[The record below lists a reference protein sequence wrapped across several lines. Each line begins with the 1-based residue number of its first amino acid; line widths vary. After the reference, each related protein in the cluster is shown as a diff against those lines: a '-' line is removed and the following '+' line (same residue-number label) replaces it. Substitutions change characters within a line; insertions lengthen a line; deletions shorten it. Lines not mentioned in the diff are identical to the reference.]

1 MNRYVQ
7 KGKVMAQKLIQT
19 LIKFVLFL
27 RQFLRKQFNKN
38 IYTRILFMN
47 ILCFVV
53 CLAVLITIFDFAV
66 KQVTYNQMQQETL
79 RKAKQVNF
87 ALLKQNDLKWLGP
100 FTDQQDNDD
109 DNQQKVLTSLSD
121 VFNAKITVFDRE
133 GNIVATSAKQEV
145 VPGSQVEKKFIKTI
159 SDGEIITTKIIDNRS
174 GELAFIATIPMGDI
188 KDTIENGILLEIKPP
203 QINSDI
209 NRIQLYLIVGGI
221 FMFLM
226 VIFISVYQAMHIS
239 KPISRLATSIAE
251 LDSENYV
258 IQEDEPALDE
268 IKTLTSQLNKLN
280 EKMQKVQ
287 EENQRGKEERT
298 RLFAEI
304 SHELRTPL
312 TSVQGFVEAIRDG
325 IVQDKDLLDRYL
337 EIIYTQTMHIN
348 RLVDDILQLSRL
360 ESGNISLEK
369 VPLDLVTLAQG
380 VVVSIGAMAQ
390 ARNTS
395 VVFEKNIERAMIL
408 GDIDRIEQVIRNLLQ
423 NAINATKDGEITV
436 RVEILQHE
444 VILMI
449 KDNGIG
455 ISSEELPR
463 IWDRFYRSKNQR
475 GNGKL
480 QQSSGLG
487 LVIVKQLV
495 ELHHGKID
503 VESQL
508 GKGTVFY
515 VRFPAALIPI
525 PNPYVGG
532 QNP

>member
-7 KGKVMAQKLIQT
+7 QGKVLARKLIRT
-19 LIKFVLFL
+19 LVKFGLFL
-27 RQFLRKQFNKN
+27 RQFLLKQFNKN

-47 ILCFVV
+47 VLCFVICFV
-53 CLAVLITIFDFAV
+53 ALITAFDFTV
-66 KQVTYNQMQQETL
+66 KQVTYNQIQQDTL
-79 RKAKQVNF
+79 RKAKRVNF
-87 ALLKQNDLKWLGP
+87 ALLQQNNLKWLGA
-100 FTDQQDNDD
+100 FADEQNNGTY
-109 DNQQKVLTSLSD
+109 NQQEVLTSLSD

-133 GNIVATSAKQEV
+133 GNIVTTSAKQDI
-145 VPGSQVEKKFIKTI
+145 VPGSQVEKNFIKII
-159 SDGEIITTKIIDNRS
+159 STGEIITARIIDNET
-174 GELAFIATIPMGDI
+174 GELVFIAAIPMGDS
-188 KDTIENGILLEIKPP
+188 KDTIENGILLEMKSPKIDP
-203 QINSDI
+203 DI
-209 NRIQLYLIVGGI
+209 NKMRLYLITGGI
-221 FMFLM
+221 FILLM

-239 KPISRLATSIAE
+239 KPISRLATSIAG
-251 LDSENYV
+251 LDSKNYV

-280 EKMQKVQ
+280 EKMQKIQ
-287 EENQRGKEERT
+287 EENQKGEEERT

-312 TSVQGFVEAIRDG
+312 TSVQGFVEAIQDG

-360 ESGNISLEK
+360 ESGSISLEK
-369 VPLDLVTLAQG
+369 TPLDLVTLTQG

-395 VVFEKNIERAMIL
+395 VLFEKNTERAMIL

-423 NAINATKDGEITV
+423 NAISATKDGEITV

-444 VILMI
+444 VILTI

-495 ELHHGKID
+495 KLHHGKID

-515 VRFPAALIPI
+515 VRFPAAHT
-525 PNPYVGG
+525 NS
-532 QNP
+532 